1 MSRRRWGDPLAR
13 DPQRRQ
19 ARVND
24 LIRRQLAMILER
36 EFRDRL
42 PALITV
48 TEVRISGDLRH
59 ARIFVAILAE
69 RPQQEAAIKFLQNNR
84 PELRQLLG
92 AQVILKYLPTLNF
105 VLDLSAERA
114 QRIEELLRG
123 NDPDRKSS

>member
-1 MSRRRWGDPLAR
+1 
-13 DPQRRQ
+13 
-19 ARVND
+19 VND

-92 AQVILKYLPTLNF
+92 AQVILKYLPTLEF